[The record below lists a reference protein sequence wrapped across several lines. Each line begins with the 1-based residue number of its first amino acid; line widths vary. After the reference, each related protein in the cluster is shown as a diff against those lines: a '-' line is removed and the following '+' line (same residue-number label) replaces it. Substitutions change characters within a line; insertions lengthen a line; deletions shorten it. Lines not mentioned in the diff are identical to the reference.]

1 MDKLKIV
8 HLLTTGGREAELIK
22 AVLEDNDIAVIVR
35 HDEFGG
41 YSMIYMGFSAYNV
54 ELYVAED
61 DYERAKELLVDL
73 NIKGEEVGS
82 EEAFDKNKIS
92 REEQDVREQKNRDF
106 NKADNVQEK
115 EADEENDKTLS
126 YYLIQA
132 AKIIIIFYLLFNL
145 FALFF

>member
-1 MDKLKIV
+1 MDELKIV
-8 HLLTTGGREAELIK
+8 HLITTGGREAELIK

-61 DYERAKELLVDL
+61 DYERAKELLSDL
-73 NIKGEEVGS
+73 NIDS
-82 EEAFDKNKIS
+82 ERKEAQQNNEIS
-92 REEQDVREQKNRDF
+92 RENQDVREQKNRDF
-106 NKADNVQEK
+106 NKADNSQEK
-115 EADEENDKTLS
+115 EAEAEKEKTFS
-126 YYLIQA
+126 HYLIQA

-145 FALFF
+145 FALIF

>member
-1 MDKLKIV
+1 MDELKIV
-8 HLLTTGGREAELIK
+8 HLITTGGREAELIK

-61 DYERAKELLVDL
+61 DYERAKELLSDL
-73 NIKGEEVGS
+73 NIDSEQKEVQ
-82 EEAFDKNKIS
+82 DKNEFS
-92 REEQDVREQKNRDF
+92 REDKQIGEQESRGF
-106 NKADNVQEK
+106 NKTGKAQEK

-145 FALFF
+145 FALIF